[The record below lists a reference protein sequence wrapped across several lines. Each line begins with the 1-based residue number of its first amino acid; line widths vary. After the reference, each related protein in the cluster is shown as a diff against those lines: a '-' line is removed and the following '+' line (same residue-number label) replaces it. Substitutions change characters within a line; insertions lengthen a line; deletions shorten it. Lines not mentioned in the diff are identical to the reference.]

1 MMRAEVAEHTVGDGE
16 ELGGE
21 ERGKLCSGCKTN
33 KQTLAIP
40 F

>member
-1 MMRAEVAEHTVGDGE
+1 MMRAEVAEHTVVGGD

-21 ERGKLCSGCKTN
+21 ERGKLRSGCKTN
-33 KQTLAIP
+33 KQTLAIS